1 MTGTRKLKAAVLILL
16 LIAIENSV
24 RGQQVRLLECQSTF
38 SKDATSSDLIRRFG
52 ARNVIPSE
60 VYVGEGYSEHGTVLF
75 ADSPEDRVEIRWKD
89 IERQRM
95 PNIIYVR
102 GAKSH
107 WRTEGGLA
115 LGLDLIT
122 VEKLNGRPFKLLGL
136 SVDYQGTVLSWSGG
150 RFESLASK
158 PCEIGA
164 VLLPKETGQEAQ
176 RLLENEV
183 VAGDFTS
190 SVPAMRSLNP
200 TVVEMYLSYPDVQ
213 SSQPK
218 RD

>member
-1 MTGTRKLKAAVLILL
+1 MTGTWKLKAAALILL
-16 LIAIENSV
+16 LIALETSV

-38 SKDATSSDLIRRFG
+38 SKDATSADLIRRFG
-52 ARNVIPSE
+52 VRNVIPGE
-60 VYVGEGYSEHGTVLF
+60 IYVGEGYSEHGTVLF

-102 GAKSH
+102 GTKSH

-136 SVDYQGTVLSWSGG
+136 SVATIREQCF
-150 RFESLASK
+150 R
-158 PCEIGA
+158 
-164 VLLPKETGQEAQ
+164 GQVE
-176 RLLENEV
+176 
-183 VAGDFTS
+183 D
-190 SVPAMRSLNP
+190 LNP
-200 TVVEMYLSYPDVQ
+200 LLQSHARSVRSYCRR
-213 SSQPK
+213 K
-218 RD
+218 RVRKHSDFWRTR